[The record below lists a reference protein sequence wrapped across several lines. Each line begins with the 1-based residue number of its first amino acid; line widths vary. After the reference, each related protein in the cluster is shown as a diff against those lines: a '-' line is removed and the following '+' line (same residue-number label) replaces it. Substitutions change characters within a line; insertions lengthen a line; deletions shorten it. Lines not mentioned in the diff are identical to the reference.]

1 MALQPEPD
9 PHLVAR
15 QPGHGMK
22 PQHSHHVPWFNPR
35 EMDDA
40 TVLHLNT
47 GRSALLEQLG
57 AAIDER
63 LQHPGTASHWLCTG
77 ARGAGKSFFLRLVQT
92 SFQNRWPGQV
102 RLVLLPEE
110 HRNIYAPHE
119 FLAEV
124 ERMLR
129 VHQGD
134 IGQPPA
140 WRVAQPDLAW
150 QQALTSLL
158 QAFDEPLLVIG
169 VENFDDL
176 LVQAFED
183 DTAAAH
189 LRHLLANQPRL
200 MLVATAVQGSFD
212 EDYSERLFR
221 QFEHHPIPPWSAT
234 EHRDY
239 LSRRAERSGKKPSPR
254 QLARIEAYSYY
265 TGGNARAA
273 AVLAG
278 VILEENDPL
287 QTAGDLDAAIE
298 KMTDYY
304 RALIDRIPPKT
315 RKLFDALIRGGEPAS
330 QTQIAERTGAQQNEI
345 SRAFAWLLDNGYINE
360 SRLPGSKSKQYRVC
374 DRLLVQF
381 YRMRSI
387 NPGQKS
393 KLALMA
399 DLLADTLDFNEKWKF
414 ARQYAN
420 EGHTAEA
427 ETLAELALKERMI
440 ALESLLPN
448 LTNTEHL
455 YEIGDI
461 LQDWENLLI
470 PGDEPSTINNIL
482 NHYKTDDQ
490 LGKTIIIAL
499 TLITAISEDN
509 AVWKQLGGSIEHLDI
524 LCPVQKLYTII
535 LILFNNKSD
544 KFINQILNLVSKN
557 LGVITK
563 KTHEIQ
569 HTIFNLGIH
578 AIIGGIFPRTISLQN
593 MAEQVESNPTTQY
606 STQQGIEW
614 AIQATS
620 GWQSKNIDVFTKNSL
635 NITTSLIKRLAH
647 TEEHFQEAL
656 KFSKELLLQMHD
668 SSPHLMAK
676 IYALIGEIEIEIE
689 NFEDAYQHLS
699 IARDRHIECGDQ
711 RDACFILEDM
721 AWSQSCLGKKFEAL
735 ELHKKA
741 WAEQSSE
748 FPEFC
753 SNWNLGQIARHTATF
768 QGADA
773 AWEVIDNEIEK
784 SDDDDH
790 FAIKELGDAIADF
803 CQEEGEISGFS
814 IGIDLLKGLAAR
826 PQFSTEK
833 NLRHLWIEMIEVGVP
848 LTVLR
853 DLLNEWP
860 LLFNLQAH
868 PNLETLRNLLHEWLN
883 DLATPATQ
891 RQTRR
896 LSLDPDLLT
905 TVTQLEKSLSRR
917 TKKHWGLPLEPVQIT
932 ESVH

>member
-1 MALQPEPD
+1 
-9 PHLVAR
+9 
-15 QPGHGMK
+15 MK

-77 ARGAGKSFFLRLVQT
+77 ARGAGKSFFLRLVQA

-124 ERMLR
+124 KRMLR

-176 LVQAFED
+176 LAQAFED

-387 NPGQKS
+387 NPGQRS

-399 DLLADTLDFNEKWKF
+399 DLLADTLEFSCCDKNQHSDQTQKTSDVIINN
-414 ARQYAN
+414 A
-420 EGHTAEA
+420 A
-427 ETLAELALKERMI
+427 ETSEAAGFALGI
-440 ALESLLPN
+440 ALL
-448 LTNTEHL
+448 
-455 YEIGDI
+455 
-461 LQDWENLLI
+461 
-470 PGDEPSTINNIL
+470 
-482 NHYKTDDQ
+482 
-490 LGKTIIIAL
+490 
-499 TLITAISEDN
+499 
-509 AVWKQLGGSIEHLDI
+509 
-524 LCPVQKLYTII
+524 
-535 LILFNNKSD
+535 
-544 KFINQILNLVSKN
+544 
-557 LGVITK
+557 
-563 KTHEIQ
+563 
-569 HTIFNLGIH
+569 
-578 AIIGGIFPRTISLQN
+578 
-593 MAEQVESNPTTQY
+593 
-606 STQQGIEW
+606 
-614 AIQATS
+614 
-620 GWQSKNIDVFTKNSL
+620 
-635 NITTSLIKRLAH
+635 KRLA
-647 TEEHFQEAL
+647 A
-656 KFSKELLLQMHD
+656 D
-668 SSPHLMAK
+668 P
-676 IYALIGEIEIEIE
+676 
-689 NFEDAYQHLS
+689 
-699 IARDRHIECGDQ
+699 
-711 RDACFILEDM
+711 
-721 AWSQSCLGKKFEAL
+721 QSV
-735 ELHKKA
+735 
-741 WAEQSSE
+741 SE
-748 FPEFC
+748 
-753 SNWNLGQIARHTATF
+753 
-768 QGADA
+768 
-773 AWEVIDNEIEK
+773 
-784 SDDDDH
+784 SD
-790 FAIKELGDAIADF
+790 
-803 CQEEGEISGFS
+803 
-814 IGIDLLKGLAAR
+814 
-826 PQFSTEK
+826 
-833 NLRHLWIEMIEVGVP
+833 LRHFWIHMIEAGVS
-848 LTVLR
+848 LSVLR
-853 DLLNEWP
+853 DMLGEWP
-860 LLFNLQAH
+860 LLFNFQAH

-917 TKKHWGLPLEPVQIT
+917 TQKHWG
-932 ESVH
+932 SSA